1 MSKPMTDEQ
10 RANSMYTKEDGTW
23 VRGRAAAKLKRDKE
37 QAELDQVNETR
48 KKYGFARPHLVANTK
63 DETREYPVQYWME
76 ICKVGKVDFQKPE
89 DVRDRSEWWLELT
102 FEHGVAPSV
111 AQYASA
117 LGISRQLLYAIVMN
131 RPAKYPTETLDILD
145 RYYHSI
151 DGMLENL
158 AASGQI
164 QSVPWIFQSKNNFGY
179 RDQVEHVVVADRH
192 DDSPERLVAE
202 AEMLGLDDGSIEGE
216 GTVK

>member
-1 MSKPMTDEQ
+1 MSDDQ
-10 RANSMYTKEDGTW
+10 RAKSMYTKDDGSW
-23 VRGRAAAKLKRDKE
+23 VRGRAAAKMKREAE
-37 QAELDQVNETR
+37 QAELDRINETR
-48 KKYGFARPHLVANTK
+48 RNYASAKPRLVANVK
-63 DETREYPVQYWME
+63 DETRDYPVQYWKE
-76 ICKVGKVDFQKPE
+76 ICKVGKVDLQNPQ
-89 DVRDRSEWWLELT
+89 DVMDRSEWWMDLT
-102 FEHGVAPSV
+102 FTHGVAPSC

-117 LGISRQLLYAIVMN
+117 LGISRQQLYYIVMN

-158 AASGQI
+158 AAAGQI
-164 QSVPWIFQSKNNFGY
+164 QSVPWIFQAKNNFGY

-202 AEMLGLDDGSIEGE
+202 AEMLGLDDGSIDGE